1 MTDALIKI
9 YDRDIERLKKEIE
22 SFTEENNLWRI
33 TGNIKNSA
41 GNLCLHLVGN
51 LNHYIG
57 KNIGNSDYKR
67 DRDAEFSLKNMP
79 KQELVKQVEET
90 KKIVLS
96 ALKKITEKDLQKNH
110 VENVFGYEMTN
121 EFFLV
126 HLATHLSYHLGQ
138 INYIRRILE

>member
-22 SFTEENNLWRI
+22 SFNEENNLWRI

-67 DRDAEFSLKNMP
+67 DRDAEFSLKNVP
-79 KQELVKQVEET
+79 KQTLVQQVGET
-90 KKIVLS
+90 KKIVLA
-96 ALKKITEKDLQKNH
+96 ALKKITEKDLKENH

-126 HLATHLSYHLGQ
+126 HLAAHLSYHLGQ

>member
-22 SFTEENNLWRI
+22 SFTDENNLWRI

-57 KNIGNSDYKR
+57 KNIGDSDYKR
-67 DRDAEFSLKNMP
+67 DRDAEFSLKNVP
-79 KQELVKQVEET
+79 KQTLVQQVEQT

-96 ALKKITEKDLQKNH
+96 VLKKITEKDLEKNH

-126 HLATHLSYHLGQ
+126 HLAAHLSYHLGQ